1 MKILHTSDWHLGRR
15 LHGESL
21 TESQERFLGWL
32 HSEVLADTK
41 PDLLVIAGDIYD
53 RGVPPTDAM
62 ELLEDSLLEIQR
74 RGIPVL
80 ITSGNHDSRV
90 RLGTH
95 SRFMAGVGL
104 HYKTRLTDI
113 TVPVQIDAEDFTLL
127 AYGIP
132 YLEPDVD
139 AGLAD
144 HQWNVEASQASVLAE
159 AMLRINVDV
168 EARAARS
175 SKPVRTLVA
184 SHAFVQGA
192 SPSDSERN
200 IKDIKVG
207 GLGQTSAGVFA
218 GVDYVA
224 LGHIH
229 RPHTSGEIKGP
240 GTTLLRY
247 SGSPIPFSFSERS
260 DSKQVLLVE
269 FSKDGVKDAA
279 ISSIMTPQIRGMQ
292 QIEGTLQ
299 EILSDQFQESGD
311 WIKIILKDKDIPIN
325 VFETIKRKYK
335 HLLDLDHRTAFV
347 GDGPQGRGEILLQN
361 LTPEE
366 VTRRFVER
374 VTKESVTDDVAT
386 AIESCCAE
394 VRVALSQVNK

>member
-1 MKILHTSDWHLGRR
+1 M
-15 LHGESL
+15 
-21 TESQERFLGWL
+21 
-32 HSEVLADTK
+32 
-41 PDLLVIAGDIYD
+41 
-53 RGVPPTDAM
+53 
-62 ELLEDSLLEIQR
+62 
-74 RGIPVL
+74 
-80 ITSGNHDSRV
+80 
-90 RLGTH
+90 
-95 SRFMAGVGL
+95 
-104 HYKTRLTDI
+104 
-113 TVPVQIDAEDFTLL
+113 
-127 AYGIP
+127 
-132 YLEPDVD
+132 
-139 AGLAD
+139 
-144 HQWNVEASQASVLAE
+144 LAE

-347 GDGPQGRGEILLQN
+347 GDGPQGRGEVLLQN